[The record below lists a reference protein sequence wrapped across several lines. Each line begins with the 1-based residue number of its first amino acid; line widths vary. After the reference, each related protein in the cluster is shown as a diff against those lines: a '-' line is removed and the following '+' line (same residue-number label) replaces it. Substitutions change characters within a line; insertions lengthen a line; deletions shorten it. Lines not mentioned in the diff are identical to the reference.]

1 MAATTKTTART
12 TTLTA
17 VPAPVDVTAARC
29 ANLCTEAGFAAAYRE
44 HRARLVALAHRRLG
58 DREHA
63 EDAVQ
68 ETFVRAWRACE
79 SFRGDEGPPLAA
91 WLSVI
96 LRNVLVDMVRARA
109 SRPQPAWDADPVD
122 AADTTSPIDSAVLR
136 MDLLEALASVSEDHR
151 GIVLRTVVHDR
162 SYADVAAE
170 LGVPV
175 GTVKSRVFYALRGMR
190 GALEAA

>member
-1 MAATTKTTART
+1 MAATTKTTALT
-12 TTLTA
+12 TRN
-17 VPAPVDVTAARC
+17 APVAATAARC
-29 ANLCTEAGFAAAYRE
+29 ANLCSDDGFAAAYRE
-44 HRARLVALAHRRLG
+44 HRDRLVAIAHRRLG

-79 SFRGDEGPPLAA
+79 SFRSSDDGPPLAA

-109 SRPQPAWDADPVD
+109 ARPQPAWDADP
-122 AADTTSPIDSAVLR
+122 ADTPDTASPIDSAVLR
-136 MDLLEALASVSEDHR
+136 MDLIEALNSVSEEHR

-170 LGVPV
+170 LGVPI

-190 GALEAA
+190 GALEAAA

>member
-1 MAATTKTTART
+1 MAATSKTTART
-12 TTLTA
+12 TR
-17 VPAPVDVTAARC
+17 PAPGDTIAAPC
-29 ANLCTEAGFAAAYRE
+29 ANLCTDAGFAAAFRE
-44 HRARLVALAHRRLG
+44 HRARLVGIAQRRLG

-68 ETFVRAWRACE
+68 ETFVRAWRACG

-96 LRNVLVDMVRARA
+96 LRNVLVDMIRARA
-109 SRPQPAWDADPVD
+109 ARPQTAWDGDPVD
-122 AADTTSPIDSAVLR
+122 AADAASPIDAAVLR
-136 MDLLEALASVSEDHR
+136 MDLLDALATVSEDHR

-162 SYADVAAE
+162 PYADVADE

-175 GTVKSRVFYALRGMR
+175 GTVKSRVYYALRGMR
-190 GALEAA
+190 GALEAAA